1 MKTCNKETKDLSH
14 IPQRLPVWDL
24 LKLFAIFLVM
34 WGHSITAFSSSVS
47 EQNPVFI
54 RLNGFHVGLFMMISG
69 YFSLSAFRLS
79 PLRFLSKKFYQLVYP
94 CFAWGG
100 VKWVII
106 ETALIITGGLASLT
120 LSGLLSDLYWFSDF
134 WFLKSCF
141 LCFCI
146 AYLGHILP
154 IKSRYWMPLT
164 VIVSQVVPPFSIP
177 FMYPCFLAGMV
188 LRKDEGLMKWI
199 VSHPSVLLVLFS
211 MMLFGWNQEAWN
223 KSHGIPAGVLSSDVF
238 TWVGLLFYRS
248 YRLMLGV
255 VGGLTFISLS
265 HNAFTKAC
273 CSPVI
278 KTLSEWGRYTLE
290 LYIVQHFVLEQTL
303 CHFIQFD
310 NYSLTVFSVLI
321 SPVASVL
328 VLLLCLCIIRLIY
341 QSRTLSKFLFAKEP
355 PSVA

>member
-24 LKLFAIFLVM
+24 LKLFAIFLVI

-100 VKWVII
+100 VKWIII

-146 AYLGHILP
+146 AYLGHMLP

-188 LRKDEGLMKWI
+188 LRKDEGLMK
-199 VSHPSVLLVLFS
+199 
-211 MMLFGWNQEAWN
+211 
-223 KSHGIPAGVLSSDVF
+223 
-238 TWVGLLFYRS
+238 
-248 YRLMLGV
+248 
-255 VGGLTFISLS
+255 FISLF

-303 CHFIQFD
+303 CHFIKFD